1 MPEMQRVGWR
11 RVLVHDERVLR
22 PLLGGRIIVRIEPLE
37 MQLNSEDFRDA
48 PERSGGLHLS
58 QIIEVLDEARG
69 SQKYPATDH
78 STRQAYYT
86 VGFMWERILTTIL
99 RDTALKARAGVLVRP
114 GEFHLDGIAMSPD
127 AIDLSDYTLEEYKAT
142 YLSSSREITDPCY
155 WPWFVQM
162 RCYCRAIGSRS
173 ARLRVFYI
181 VGDWK
186 GSGPQMR
193 AWQCYFDEREI
204 EETWAMVLNTAKAKG
219 WL

>member
-48 PERSGGLHLS
+48 PERS
-58 QIIEVLDEARG
+58 
-69 SQKYPATDH
+69 
-78 STRQAYYT
+78 
-86 VGFMWERILTTIL
+86 
-99 RDTALKARAGVLVRP
+99 
-114 GEFHLDGIAMSPD
+114 
-127 AIDLSDYTLEEYKAT
+127 
-142 YLSSSREITDPCY
+142 
-155 WPWFVQM
+155 
-162 RCYCRAIGSRS
+162 